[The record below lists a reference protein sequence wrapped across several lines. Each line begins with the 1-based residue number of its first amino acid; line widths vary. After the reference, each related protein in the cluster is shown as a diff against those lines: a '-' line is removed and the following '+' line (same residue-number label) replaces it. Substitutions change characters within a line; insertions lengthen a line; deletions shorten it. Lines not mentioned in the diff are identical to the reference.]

1 MKIKKIILS
10 ILIVFFCLIGIEII
24 VSNNVI
30 EVTNYEVINNK
41 LPQEFNNYK
50 IIQLSDI
57 HSKEFGKEN
66 QKLIEKIE
74 KENPDCIVLTGDMV
88 NATDTNFESLYQ
100 LVKKLTQKYPVYFI
114 EGNHEQDLKQNVL
127 QELLQKIQKEDV
139 IVLDNEKK
147 EIEKQGSHINI
158 YGLWYNLRY
167 YRDIRN
173 EYQKDYYFSEEK
185 IKELLGEAKNNEF
198 NLLLTHNPMYV
209 DSYTKWGADLTLT
222 GHVHGG
228 MIRLP
233 FVGGIFSP
241 ERNFFPL
248 YDAGKYT
255 ANEKEMIVSR
265 GIGNGKNGFR
275 FLNNPEVV
283 SITLKNRE

>member
-1 MKIKKIILS
+1 MKIRKIILS
-10 ILIVFFCLIGIEII
+10 ILIVLFCLIGIEII

-233 FVGGIFSP
+233 FVGGVFSP

-265 GIGNGKNGFR
+265 GIAT
-275 FLNNPEVV
+275 
-283 SITLKNRE
+283 SC